1 MMALQVP
8 VLICGGG
15 PVGLAL
21 AVELGSRGIE
31 CMLIERGDGN
41 VTVPKM
47 SQVSTRTMEFCRR
60 WNIAEE
66 VKKAGWPETHPGDF
80 IYVTTMVGHEI
91 FRQKFASYAERGD
104 LGYTPEGPRQCPQ
117 IFFDPILFRR
127 AASLPSVT
135 LRPRTEVES
144 FEAGLDGVHARLAS
158 LDSGDSETIGAA
170 YLIGCD
176 GFDGLV
182 RKALN
187 THYEGSGLLS
197 YSLSIF
203 FRSKALGELH
213 DKGWARF
220 YRLVDDSG
228 HWSDLVAIDGR
239 ELWRLTLFQLDP
251 DTDANSFDVAGALI
265 RAVGKAFS
273 YEVLSVLPWKRRE
286 LVAKSYG
293 AQRVFI
299 AGDAAH
305 QMSPTGGLGMNTG
318 IGDAVDLGWKLAAML
333 QGWGG
338 ARLLESYELER
349 KPVATDSVLASSEVF
364 QHETS
369 LPADPAIAE
378 NSPDGERTRRQLAE
392 ALNGRRGAGIER
404 LHESVKL
411 GYCYEGSPVICPETE
426 KTMPKSEAFRQLCRS
441 GARAPHAWISE
452 GYSTLDLF
460 GGGFV
465 LLKFGKNSVDANKI
479 VDAAAARRVPLIVH
493 AVNNGKIAE
502 LYERELVLVRP
513 DGHVAWRGD
522 VCPDDAL
529 ALIDRVRGA
538 VTP

>member
-1 MMALQVP
+1 MALQVP

-31 CMLIERGDGN
+31 CMLVERGDGN
-41 VTVPKM
+41 VIVPKM
-47 SQVSTRTMEFCRR
+47 SQVSTRSMEFCRR
-60 WNIAEE
+60 WGIAEE

-80 IYVTTMVGHEI
+80 VYVTTIVGHEI
-91 FRQKFASYAERGD
+91 FRQKYGSYGERGD

-117 IFFDPILFRR
+117 IFFDPILLRHAR
-127 AASLPSVT
+127 SLPSVT
-135 LRPRTEVES
+135 LRHRSEIES
-144 FEAGLDGVHARLAS
+144 FEANLDGVQARVTA
-158 LDSGDSETIGAA
+158 LDSGESETISAA

-182 RKALN
+182 RKTLN
-187 THYEGSGLLS
+187 TEYVGSGLLS

-203 FRSKALGELH
+203 FRSKSLGELH

-220 YRLVDDSG
+220 YRLVDGSG

-251 DTDANSFDVAGALI
+251 DTDADSFDVAGALI
-265 RAVGKAFS
+265 RAIGKSFS

-293 AQRVFI
+293 AKRIFI

-318 IGDAVDLGWKLAAML
+318 IGDAVDLGWKLAAVL

-338 ARLLESYELER
+338 ARLLESYGLER
-349 KPVATDSVLASSEVF
+349 KPVATTSVLASSEVF
-364 QHETS
+364 QYETS
-369 LPADPAIAE
+369 LAADPAIGE
-378 NSPDGERTRRQLAE
+378 DSPEGERARRQLAA
-392 ALNGRRGAGIER
+392 ALEGRRGAGNER
-404 LHESVKL
+404 LNESVKL
-411 GYCYEGSPVICPETE
+411 GYCYEGSPVICPERET
-426 KTMPKSEAFRQLCRS
+426 TMAKSETFRQSCRS
-441 GARAPHAWISE
+441 GARAPHAWIGE

-460 GGGFV
+460 GGGYV
-465 LLKFGKNSVDANKI
+465 LLRFGKNSVEANKI
-479 VDAAAARRVPLIVH
+479 VDAAAARRVPLIVRDIDD
-493 AVNNGKIAE
+493 AEIAQ
-502 LYERELVLVRP
+502 LYERDLVLVRP

-522 VCPDDAL
+522 ACPDDAF
-529 ALIDRVRGA
+529 ALIDRVRG
-538 VTP
+538 V